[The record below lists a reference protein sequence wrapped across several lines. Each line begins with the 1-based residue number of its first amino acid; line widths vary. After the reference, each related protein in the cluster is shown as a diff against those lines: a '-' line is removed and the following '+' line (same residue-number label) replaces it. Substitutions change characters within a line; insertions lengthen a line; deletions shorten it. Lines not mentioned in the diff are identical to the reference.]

1 MTTHLGLLAAVAAA
15 VATLTACGGGSDDGG
30 AAAGS
35 GGDLSIESPADG
47 AEVPAAFTVEVSTGE
62 ELGPPESGAMH
73 VHLYYDGA
81 DEDYDVV
88 TSDSFEVEGLGS
100 GEHTIEAS
108 LRHAD
113 HSAAGAED
121 TVTVTVAGDGGG
133 GGNGGGHGTGG
144 GGGYGT
150 EGGGNGG
157 GY

>member
-1 MTTHLGLLAAVAAA
+1 MTTHHWALAAAAGA
-15 VATLTACGGGSDDGG
+15 ALALTACGGGSGDD
-30 AAAGS
+30 AAAGGS
-35 GGDLSIESPADG
+35 GGDLAIEAPADG
-47 AEVPAAFTVEVSTGE
+47 ADVSSTFTVELSSAE

-73 VHLYYDGA
+73 VHLYYDGD
-81 DEDYDVV
+81 DESYDVV
-88 TSDSFEVEGLGS
+88 TSDSFEVEGLGP

-121 TVTVTVAGDGGG
+121 RVTVTVSEGGGTGGG
-133 GGNGGGHGTGG
+133 GTG

-150 EGGGNGG
+150 GGGNGG